1 MNEKTLN
8 TIANSSDI
16 KSALEIMIKQ
26 NEEIV
31 RIGNEKALEVIAT
44 QSIREQGPCL
54 STIYDQDLKQYFLV
68 KILKRMKLSVN
79 NTNIGYIMTQMQ

>member
-54 STIYDQDLKQYFLV
+54 STIYDQDLKQYFFWS
-68 KILKRMKLSVN
+68 KF
-79 NTNIGYIMTQMQ
+79 

>member
-8 TIANSSDI
+8 IIANSSDI
-16 KSALEIMIKQ
+16 KFALEIMIKQ

-44 QSIREQGPCL
+44 QSI
-54 STIYDQDLKQYFLV
+54 
-68 KILKRMKLSVN
+68 MKLSVN
-79 NTNIGYIMTQMQ
+79 NTNIGYIMTQMR

>member
-1 MNEKTLN
+1 LN

-44 QSIREQGPCL
+44 QSI
-54 STIYDQDLKQYFLV
+54 
-68 KILKRMKLSVN
+68 MKLSVN

>member
-44 QSIREQGPCL
+44 QSI
-54 STIYDQDLKQYFLV
+54 
-68 KILKRMKLSVN
+68 MKLSVN